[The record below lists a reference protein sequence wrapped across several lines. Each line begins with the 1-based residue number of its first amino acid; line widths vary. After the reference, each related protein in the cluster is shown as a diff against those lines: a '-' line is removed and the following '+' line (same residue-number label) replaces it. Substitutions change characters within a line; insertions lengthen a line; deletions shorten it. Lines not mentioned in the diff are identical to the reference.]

1 MLSLVVT
8 HFVLSVPTVCLG
20 WDLGLNCQFLRI
32 LLLTLSKQGY
42 NMFFLFISTYLVQS
56 VQKVVVLYIY
66 LVKTD
71 SLNEMH
77 NHFLTTLCKFLCDLR
92 ILCKLDIIVGLIFH
106 DNCVKVNVVTHFELR
121 DIDIGLLRQGLC

>member
-1 MLSLVVT
+1 
-8 HFVLSVPTVCLG
+8 
-20 WDLGLNCQFLRI
+20 
-32 LLLTLSKQGY
+32 
-42 NMFFLFISTYLVQS
+42 MFFLLTSTNLVQS

-106 DNCVKVNVVTHFELR
+106 DNCVKVNVVAHFKLR